1 LRQVLRMAEPT
12 PTADPWQMIL
22 FVFLLAAALLMC
34 LGGMWLA
41 IQRQEFEVLALGLLA
56 VITVCGIWSVAG
68 RGAGGAA
75 NSSAAGDRQLR
86 LLQTIAE
93 RLLVSDQ
100 AKRIA
105 YREKDREALRQA
117 IIDDIRKEDYAAA
130 MVLVNDMAEVYGYR
144 EEAEQFRQ
152 QVVESQARKQQTA
165 ITTAVANVES
175 QLEGRDWEAARQEI
189 DRLMRMYPDQPE
201 IRRLP
206 LRLKEA
212 RERHKH
218 DLIRDFKEAFERED
232 NDRAAELLTA
242 MDRYLSPE
250 EARPYMDMAREVL
263 NRKRENM
270 GVQFKM
276 ALQDR
281 DWIRAVS
288 VGEQIIRE
296 FPNTL
301 FAAEVREMLDTLR
314 DRAAGQRAAVG

>member
-1 LRQVLRMAEPT
+1 MPD
-12 PTADPWQMIL
+12 TASPRDPWQTIL
-22 FVFLLAAALLMC
+22 FAFLLLAAVVMCAL
-34 LGGMWLA
+34 GVYLA
-41 IQRQEFEVLALGLLA
+41 IDRQEFQVLALGVLA
-56 VITVCGIWSVAG
+56 VITVSGLWSVAG
-68 RGAGGAA
+68 RGGAA
-75 NSSAAGDRQLR
+75 DEGAAHARQVQ
-86 LLQTIAE
+86 LLQMIAD
-93 RLLVSDQ
+93 RLHISEQ
-100 AKRIA
+100 SKRVA
-105 YREKDREALRQA
+105 SRHKDRDALRQA
-117 IIDDIRKEDYAAA
+117 IVDDIRRDDYAAA
-130 MVLVNDMAEVYGYR
+130 MALVHDLMEVYGYR
-144 EEAEQFRQ
+144 EEAEKFRDQIIDAQARRQ
-152 QVVESQARKQQTA
+152 QAAIQA
-165 ITTAVANVES
+165 AVAGFEAMLGKN
-175 QLEGRDWEAARQEI
+175 DWEAARQEI

-232 NDRAAELLTA
+232 NDRAAELLTQ

-263 NRKRENM
+263 NRKRDNM
-270 GVQFKM
+270 GVQFKL

-281 DWIRAVS
+281 DWIRAVN

-314 DRAAGQRAAVG
+314 ERAAGQRAGVA